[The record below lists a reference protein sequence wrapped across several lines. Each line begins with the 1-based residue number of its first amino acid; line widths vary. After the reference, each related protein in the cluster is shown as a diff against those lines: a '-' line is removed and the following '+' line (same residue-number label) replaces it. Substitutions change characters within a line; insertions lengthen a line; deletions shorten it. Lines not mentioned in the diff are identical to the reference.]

1 MHKPGLSPGL
11 GKNNYRKQY
20 WNNWCYL
27 NMDCELD
34 NCSVAQSCLT
44 LCNPMGCSTPVFP
57 VPHHLLEFAQV
68 HIHCIS
74 DAIQLSHPLAPSSPS
89 ALNLSQHQGVF
100 PMSRL
105 FISGDQNSGASASAS
120 VLPMNIQSWFPLG
133 LTGLIL
139 LSRGLLGVFSSTTV
153 WRHQFFGTLP
163 LYSPALT
170 AICDHWEYDNLDY
183 MDLCQQSNVCFSA
196 HCLGLS

>member
-1 MHKPGLSPGL
+1 MSRERKAKKKKKKKRLRSFSRLKGTKATWLLNAMHKPGLSPGL

-89 ALNLSQHQGVF
+89 ALNLSQHQGHLPWVLCLHQTTKYLAWL
-100 PMSRL
+100 L
-105 FISGDQNSGASASAS
+105 FHFSD
-120 VLPMNIQSWFPLG
+120 
-133 LTGLIL
+133 
-139 LSRGLLGVFSSTTV
+139 LSFL
-153 WRHQFFGTLP
+153 
-163 LYSPALT
+163 
-170 AICDHWEYDNLDY
+170 
-183 MDLCQQSNVCFSA
+183 
-196 HCLGLS
+196 